1 LGISG
6 FSTRL
11 AVWQEIMEE
20 QKPGWNAAHGFTLPE
35 REETAAMRWGT
46 AFEDAVAKLA
56 GRVLKGRV
64 TKREREYWIRLDP
77 LDGAKLTCHID
88 GIIKGRLY
96 EAKTTSSFNFNT
108 AWGER
113 TIPAYYQAQVQHNLM
128 LTGLR
133 EAVVVCLEFPV
144 TPEKWEANGWTISHT
159 IPGVF
164 LLENHALNLS
174 VVPAMWANVLS
185 EMGYFHVY
193 EIEAD
198 MEAREA
204 MLEGYRK
211 FWESVQ
217 AEEPP
222 EPENYEDIKR
232 LFPEPRGTLIVPP
245 AIEMKLREYRDITA
259 ELGGTGPQAKR
270 RERLKVEILAWA
282 RTRKT
287 TLDDESME
295 GLVMRN
301 EAGEK
306 CGSFSKSKTD
316 SLVFRT

>member
-1 LGISG
+1 
-6 FSTRL
+6 
-11 AVWQEIMEE
+11 MEE
-20 QKPGWNAAHGFTLPE
+20 RKPGWNAARGFLLPE

-46 AFEDAVAKLA
+46 AFEDAIVKLA
-56 GRVLKGRV
+56 GRALGGRI
-64 TKREREYWIRLDP
+64 TQREAEYRLP
-77 LDGAKLTCHID
+77 GEPFLTCHID
-88 GIIKGRLY
+88 GIIRGRLY
-96 EAKTTSSFNFNT
+96 EAKTTSSFSFNT
-108 AWGER
+108 TWGEHS
-113 TIPAYYQAQVQHNLM
+113 IPTYYQAQVQHNM
-128 LTGLR
+128 YLTGLK

-144 TPEKWEANGWTISHT
+144 TPEKWEANGWEILMDS
-159 IPGVF
+159 PAR
-164 LLENHALNLS
+164 ALRNMRLHIGGKY
-174 VVPAMWANVLS
+174 PFCWAETLS
-185 EMGYFHVY
+185 EMGYFHTY

-198 MEAREA
+198 QEAQQA

-211 FWESVQ
+211 FWKRIE

-245 AIEMKLREYRDITA
+245 AIEMKLRECRDITA

-270 RERLKVEILAWA
+270 RDQLKVEILAWA
-282 RTRKT
+282 RTQAT

-295 GLVMRN
+295 GLIMRS

-306 CGSFSKSKTD
+306 CGSFSKSKAG